1 MARKAS
7 NAGKDAPGIITIKKY
22 ANRRLYNTAA
32 SSYVTLDDLATM
44 VRDGIE
50 FLVYDAKTNED
61 ITRAVLTQIIVEQE
75 AKGNNLLPTGFLRQL
90 ISLYGD
96 NLQGVVPQYLD
107 MTMQSF
113 ARNQEQM
120 RNYMENTFS
129 GLYPFSSFEEVGRK
143 NLEMFEQAMDMMKPN
158 NQQEHG
164 AEVQETENSGDNR
177 GAEPAD
183 AAEALDAMK
192 AQLNAMQKQLET
204 LSGNDKRKD

>member
-90 ISLYGD
+90 NHDLIANKVYWKFLLLQTEIDAYRVLGLKLLLILY
-96 NLQGVVPQYLD
+96 LVFL
-107 MTMQSF
+107 
-113 ARNQEQM
+113 
-120 RNYMENTFS
+120 
-129 GLYPFSSFEEVGRK
+129 
-143 NLEMFEQAMDMMKPN
+143 
-158 NQQEHG
+158 
-164 AEVQETENSGDNR
+164 
-177 GAEPAD
+177 
-183 AAEALDAMK
+183 
-192 AQLNAMQKQLET
+192 
-204 LSGNDKRKD
+204 

>member
-7 NAGKDAPGIITIKKY
+7 NAGKDAPDIITIKKY

-90 ISLYGD
+90 ISFYGD

-120 RNYMENTFS
+120 RNYMENTLS

>member
-90 ISLYGD
+90 ISFYGD

-164 AEVQETENSGDNR
+164 AEVQETENSVDNR
-177 GAEPAD
+177 GAEPAY
-183 AAEALDAMK
+183 AAVELDAIK
-192 AQLNAMQKQLET
+192 AQLNAMKKQLET